1 MLTNR
6 TVRPAGVRG
15 RWIALAVAAVV
26 FLILLELA
34 SAHYGFTGPTVNLLH
49 DLVGPPKSGP
59 VLWAGLALAVVR
71 LPPRA
76 RWTAV
81 ASAAGIDVLFAA
93 ARFAFTDD
101 RVTFGNGAL
110 LTILGI
116 AVLASVR
123 WSGPRRADALKGV
136 GLGMLLIVATKVGD
150 AWLTIT
156 ALTRPMVLD
165 QYVQTSD
172 RALGNPSWVMGRVV
186 DALGPV
192 GYQVLHTVYIELPVG
207 AMVVALW
214 QLRNHWPEHHLV
226 RTFLLIGI
234 LGPLIYLVFPVVGP
248 VFAFGAD
255 GGAWA
260 VANVWP
266 HRVPIDLAPHAVRFD
281 EWTPRNCMP
290 SLHTAWAS
298 AIFIHSRR
306 GPRWLRILGA
316 VWLACTLTA
325 TLGFGYHYGIDLI
338 AGAVFC
344 LTVESALREPG
355 RGWGWFRWRLL
366 LWGAAGVTA
375 VLVATRFLAVQMATH
390 AIPAGAA
397 LVGVL
402 VVTILGFYATF
413 FAEEGTPLWAWG
425 HPGERAGA
433 ADLGERLSSA

>member
-1 MLTNR
+1 M
-6 TVRPAGVRG
+6 AM
-15 RWIALAVAAVV
+15 AAVA
-26 FLILLELA
+26 FLALLELA
-34 SAHYGFTGPTVNLLH
+34 SAHYGFSGPTVNLLH

-71 LPPRA
+71 LPARA
-76 RWTAV
+76 RWTAL
-81 ASAAGIDVLFAA
+81 ASAAGIDLVFVLG
-93 ARFAFTDD
+93 RLVCTGD

-110 LTILGI
+110 LTIIGI
-116 AVLASVR
+116 AVLAAVR

-150 AWLTIT
+150 AWLAIT

-165 QYVQTSD
+165 QYVQTAD
-172 RALGNPSWVMGRVV
+172 RAIGNPSWVMGQIV

-192 GYQVLHTVYIELPVG
+192 GYQVLHTVYIELPLG
-207 AMVVALW
+207 AMVVALY

-226 RTFLLIGI
+226 RTFLLIGV
-234 LGPLIYLVFPVVGP
+234 LGPLIYLIFPVVGP

-260 VANVWP
+260 VAHAWP
-266 HRVPIDLAPHAVRFD
+266 HSVPIDLAPHAVRFD
-281 EWTPRNCMP
+281 DVTPRNCMP

-306 GPRWLRILGA
+306 GPRWLRTLGA
-316 VWLACTLTA
+316 CWLACTLVA

-338 AGAVFC
+338 TGAVFC
-344 LTVESALREPG
+344 MTLESALREPG

-366 LWGAAGVTA
+366 LWGAAVMTA

-390 AIPAGAA
+390 PLPSAGA

-402 VVTILGFYATF
+402 ALTILGFYATF
-413 FAEEGTPLWAWG
+413 FAGEGSELWAWG
-425 HPGERAGA
+425 HPGERPLSDDFG
-433 ADLGERLSSA
+433 DGLSSACR